1 LALRLEFQCVND
13 RGITTVSKP
22 LAGTWLDRLRRQ
34 TGAQIALICTV
45 ATGVLWLALILI
57 APDANPWVNYLLGA
71 VLFIPSL
78 VALVMQ
84 LMPTVTQDFKYVP
97 PGFAAIVTGK
107 KGQTKMYASSDVQQR
122 INFSVVNGEVVEPFD
137 CRERASTLPHVCL
150 SADGATVALTV
161 HVLWSISAIAKYQSK
176 AQSPADVVNT
186 ATLAA
191 LTRKIGV
198 MEHSKITADAYASI
212 EADVLALVKGRLAD
226 YGIAAHAVDL
236 THIQSWPKPPKPD
249 EKDKKSE

>member
-1 LALRLEFQCVND
+1 M
-13 RGITTVSKP
+13 
-22 LAGTWLDRLRRQ
+22 
-34 TGAQIALICTV
+34 
-45 ATGVLWLALILI
+45 LWLALILI

-97 PGFAAIVTGK
+97 PGFAAIVMGK
-107 KGQTKMYASSDVQQR
+107 KGQTKVYASSDVQQR

-137 CRERASTLPHVCL
+137 CRERKSELPHVCL

-161 HVLWSISAIAKYQSK
+161 HVLWSIAAIAKYQSR
-176 AQSPADVVNT
+176 AQSPGDVVTT

-198 MEHSKITADAYASI
+198 MEHSKITADAYQAI
-212 EADVLALVKGRLAD
+212 EADVLALVKGRMTD

-236 THIQSWPKPPKPD
+236 THVQIWPKPKLD
-249 EKDKKSE
+249 EKDKKSG